1 MQSKRLGKSDL
12 YVSPVGLG
20 CMGFSHAYGEPTEK
34 NEAIKIIREAFE
46 FGYNFFDTAECYTGI
61 NPDGTI
67 SYNEELVGEA
77 LKPVRERV
85 IIATKFGVQHA
96 GDHLNLDSSPE
107 KIIRSIDGSLK
118 RLGTDYI
125 DLYYQH
131 RIDPKIS
138 AEEVA
143 NTICGLIQEGKIR
156 SWGISEADENYLR
169 RANSVCPVTAIQN
182 RYSMIARWHE
192 DLFPVLEELG
202 ISFVAFSPMGNG
214 FLTGRYDSNS
224 KFTETDFRRMMPQYT
239 KEGFE
244 QSKELL
250 ELLERFSREKNA
262 TPGQISMAWMMSKKH
277 YIIPLP
283 GSRKIERIKENF
295 DSAKIVLSSDEIR
308 VIDEKLSTMKFL
320 VFGGH

>member
-1 MQSKRLGKSDL
+1 M

-34 NEAIKIIREAFE
+34 NEAIKIIREAFD
-46 FGYNFFDTAECYTGI
+46 FGYNFFDTAECYTGV
-61 NPDGTI
+61 NSDGTI

-77 LKPVRERV
+77 LRPVREKV

-107 KIIRSIDGSLK
+107 KIRKSVDGSLR

-138 AEEVA
+138 AEDVA
-143 NTICGLIQEGKIR
+143 GTISGLIKDGKIR
-156 SWGISEADENYLR
+156 AWGISEADENYLR

-182 RYSMIARWHE
+182 RYSMMARWHE
-192 DLFPVLEELG
+192 NLFPVLEELG

-214 FLTGRYDSNS
+214 FLTGKYDFDS
-224 KFTETDFRRMMPQYT
+224 KFGDTDFRSMMPQYT

-244 QSKELL
+244 KSRELL
-250 ELLERFSREKNA
+250 ELLEKISREKNA
-262 TPGQISMAWMMSKKH
+262 TQAQISMAWMMCKKN
-277 YIIPLP
+277 YIIPIP

-295 DSAKIVLSSDEIR
+295 DSVKIVLTSDEIIA
-308 VIDEKLSTMKFL
+308 IDEKLDTMKFL
-320 VFGGH
+320 IFGGH